1 MRVIAG
7 KFRGLRLKSIG
18 STPANKSL
26 RPTTDRVRENLFNI
40 LSGGKYGN
48 ILNGAR
54 VLDMFAGTGILGI
67 EAISRGASHATLFEK
82 CVSTFKLIQDNIKLT
97 NTINEISVIN
107 TNVMHLEQ
115 CKTEPFNLVFIDP
128 PYQKNF
134 GKPALARALEFGWLS
149 EGALVVWEESASPE
163 VPKEFEWLDEK
174 KYGNTVLTFL
184 TTS

>member
-97 NTINEISVIN
+97 NTINEINVMN

-149 EGALVVWEESASPE
+149 EGALVVWEESTSPE